1 MVCVTGISQTMAV
14 WKTVLPNSS
23 LFTNREWVWLK
34 FHGLWTVQCVI
45 CPSLALLAKDTVQLK
60 WWGNLAKPWYNDK
73 TPPFFSGLW
82 LKTPSKKGGALAQTI
97 LGVRGRER
105 APMRRMRVYQV
116 LSTVLACK
124 LTLYTTHQITYIL
137 WNIVEIQG
145 EYVVLNSQ
153 PHYSAQ
159 IARL

>member
-82 LKTPSKKGGALAQTI
+82 LKTAVLGPPKLPSGLELRSLALGQFWRPSDGSFSRLPRKKVELW
-97 LGVRGRER
+97 
-105 APMRRMRVYQV
+105 PRRTKPHTDCTGC
-116 LSTVLACK
+116 LNP
-124 LTLYTTHQITYIL
+124 
-137 WNIVEIQG
+137 WQG
-145 EYVVLNSQ
+145 
-153 PHYSAQ
+153 
-159 IARL
+159 